1 MIIFCRPL
9 LQQALILVL
18 VESGAQKGCRPIVE
32 LVLYEWIF
40 SDFSSWWWKPVGL
53 SLFFLQNLPF
63 LLGAYLFLLVLWND
77 VIIGQLLP
85 SNEYC
90 QFTIPLVCL
99 TDYCSFCTF
108 QVLLPHIKYLFTD
121 FLQNSCCLNLL
132 TCWWILD
139 VCSYETKDVCVIK
152 GCFFLAYWCT
162 NSYRK
167 RCIHGCRSWLHL
179 QPWGD

>member
-1 MIIFCRPL
+1 MVMETSRFIF
-9 LQQALILVL
+9 
-18 VESGAQKGCRPIVE
+18 
-32 LVLYEWIF
+32 
-40 SDFSSWWWKPVGL
+40 
-53 SLFFLQNLPF
+53 FFLLQNLPF

-108 QVLLPHIKYLFTD
+108 QVLLSHIKYLFTD
-121 FLQNSCCLNLL
+121 LLQNSCCLNLL

-167 RCIHGCRSWLHL
+167 EMH
-179 QPWGD
+179 PWMPQLTASSTLGRLVIFGYVRGLMIEEKVIRIIEVVRLFFFVRVILILR